1 MASSFIRK
9 YLPVNFTKH
18 NQFKQIK
25 MACICCVDEKLCWT
39 LIINVARALQLGP
52 LSLCKNKF
60 LMTETW
66 RSLSIRGSVAAV
78 DSFQKVPPIL
88 GTKENNIKLW
98 NTQIDQSYLSP
109 DCWNLST
116 SSYNLLY
123 AGGWLKQMA
132 LLKIIMIKLSFAN
145 LRLFDLCSSFQRLS
159 IISRLACCIKH
170 IGYSGKWIG

>member
-1 MASSFIRK
+1 MASSFNRK

-25 MACICCVDEKLCWT
+25 NGMYLLCGWKVVLNIYNQNGACSTTWAVVVVLVQK
-39 LIINVARALQLGP
+39 
-52 LSLCKNKF
+52 KF

-66 RSLSIRGSVAAV
+66 CSLSIRGSVAAV
-78 DSFQKVPPIL
+78 DSFQKVPPNFGAI
-88 GTKENNIKLW
+88 ENNIKLW

-145 LRLFDLCSSFQRLS
+145 LRSFDLFEFP
-159 IISRLACCIKH
+159 KTVNH
-170 IGYSGKWIG
+170 